1 MTFAVAMRVR
11 DGVVALAD
19 TRVLRGLDR
28 SKKCKL
34 AIFEHDARQLFVGTS
49 GLRSVT
55 DKVLSRLEDRFASRA
70 EPARRLHEV
79 VTAYGSELRHV
90 RDEDH
95 AALAEGG
102 LAFNSHALIGG
113 QLAGDARP
121 ELFLVYPEGNWVVA
135 TEDAPSMIIGRSSY
149 GRPLLDQLLRSDA
162 SLAEAVTL
170 GYLAFDATRRCSV
183 DVDFPVDVVVVEG
196 STGALRT
203 RRCEA
208 PDVDAV
214 GAYWLDRQRRAL
226 DELPPH
232 LFASLL
238 PEGPTPA

>member
-34 AIFEHDARQLFVGTS
+34 AVFEHDGHRLFVGTS

-55 DKVLSRLEDRFASRA
+55 DKVLCRLEDRLASRPV
-70 EPARRLHEV
+70 PAQRLHDV
-79 VTAYGSELRHV
+79 VTAYGTELRNA

-102 LAFNSHALIGG
+102 LTFNSHALIGG
-113 QLAGDARP
+113 RLAGDDRP

-135 TEDAPSMIIGRSSY
+135 TDDAPFMIIGRSSY
-149 GRPLLDQLLRSDA
+149 GKPLLEQLLREDS
-162 SLAEAVTL
+162 SLGEAVTL
-170 GYLAFDATRRCSV
+170 AYLAFDATRRCSV
-183 DVDFPVDVVVVEG
+183 DVDFPIDVVVVDG
-196 STGALRT
+196 SSGTLHAH
-203 RRCEA
+203 RC
-208 PDVDAV
+208 DA
-214 GAYWLDRQRRAL
+214 ADLEPAAAHWLDRQRRDL
-226 DELPPH
+226 REFPPH
-232 LFASLL
+232 LLSPLL